1 MEVMDVRIAAA
12 VIGCLAVTGLS
23 GCGHGG
29 TETCAVADYGGGS
42 AGGYQTPQQALNS
55 VLTQHVQW
63 LSTSGWVLKGKSA
76 HGATFAS
83 GNDTVDVVKT
93 AAGQWIAG
101 GVTACQ

>member
-12 VIGCLAVTGLS
+12 VIGCLVVTGLS
-23 GCGHGG
+23 GCGHD
-29 TETCAVADYGGGS
+29 EACAVADYGGS

-93 AAGQWIAG
+93 AAGQWIVG